1 MTTEV
6 LPDQTEVTFDQ
17 FREEWLQ
24 EFTEEGLSPIEK
36 GRSFAFKM
44 VTQWLDV
51 NEDDEG
57 IVMCD
62 GSGDGGIDIAYLRR
76 SDVDADDDNAQDS
89 QSVSGDTWY
98 LFQSKYGSA
107 FQGQETILAEGRKII
122 ATLTDENNRLSET
135 TRQFLEAV

>member
-6 LPDQTEVTFDQ
+6 LPDQAEVTFDQ
-17 FREEWLQ
+17 FCEAWLQ
-24 EFTEEGLSPIEK
+24 EFTEDGLSSIEK
-36 GRSFAFKM
+36 GRRFVFKM

-51 NEDDEG
+51 NEDDED

-62 GSGDGGIDIAYLRR
+62 GNGDGGIDIAYLRR

-89 QSVSGDTWY
+89 QSVSGDIWY

-107 FQGQETILAEGRKII
+107 FQGQETILTEGRKII
-122 ATLTDENNRLSET
+122 ATLTDENDRLSES
-135 TRQFLEAV
+135 TRQF